1 VTGISEE
8 QFNNENQDAYKEEN
22 EKLNNNRILTPR
34 IKKLMENKDAR
45 GLLQQE
51 INESVLRVK

>member
-1 VTGISEE
+1 MTGISEE